1 MATKRQI
8 EIFTAGCVC
17 CDEAVQLV
25 ERVACSSC
33 EVTVSDM
40 KQDDVARRA
49 QDLGIRSVPAVV
61 IDGKL
66 AECCVGRGVDEET
79 LLNAGIGQPV

>member
-1 MATKRQI
+1 MATKRQV
-8 EIFTAGCVC
+8 EVFTAGCPC
-17 CDEAVQLV
+17 CDEAIQLV

-33 EVTVSDM
+33 EVTVHDM
-40 KQDDVARRA
+40 REDETARRA
-49 QDLGIRSVPAVV
+49 RELGVRSVPAIV

-79 LLNAGIGQPV
+79 LLNAGIGQPM

>member
-1 MATKRQI
+1 MPTKRHV
-8 EIFTAGCVC
+8 EIFTAGCPC

-25 ERVACSSC
+25 ERIACSSC

-40 KQDDVARRA
+40 RDDAVTRRA
-49 QDLGIRSVPAVV
+49 RDLGVRSVPAVA

-66 AECCVGRGVDEET
+66 AECCVGRGVDEAT
-79 LLNAGIGQPV
+79 LLNAGVGQPL